1 MQHKSKLTINFSSKV
16 GFANVTL
23 SATLQNLSLQAT
35 SVVSTRTSTL
45 GWKEAVITQM
55 LCLVTSGWNF
65 PYLLLVSLGPG
76 WEDCSNI
83 FLFVSGSPRR
93 RAACTQCESF
103 SHPHPESLSLVG
115 MFLVGRPQRMHFFLT
130 MGFENS
136 FLPVKVHSPAVVY
149 ELEQKKTTH
158 ICILSL
164 SSKRPSHPNPQKCH
178 LFCMEATPSS
188 PHILNGQE
196 AEWDLFQLFPLPPTS
211 SYSNSSHSGISVY
224 TKATPCPSTDAQEVI
239 GIWLG
244 SPAYPALSEKS
255 PTKKRSQKAPF
266 RILGGC
272 CNSSPEVARGRS
284 PA

>member
-1 MQHKSKLTINFSSKV
+1 MQHKSKLTIENFSSKV
-16 GFANVTL
+16 DFANVTL
-23 SATLQNLSLQAT
+23 SATLQTLSLQAI

-76 WEDCSNI
+76 WADCSNI

-149 ELEQKKTTH
+149 ELEQKKQPTSVSFPFLPNAPPTQTH
-158 ICILSL
+158 RNVI
-164 SSKRPSHPNPQKCH
+164 SSTWRPLLQVPTSWRAKRQNETCSKSFH
-178 LFCMEATPSS
+178 
-188 PHILNGQE
+188 
-196 AEWDLFQLFPLPPTS
+196 FPLRLLIVIHLILESLFTLKPP
-211 SYSNSSHSGISVY
+211 H
-224 TKATPCPSTDAQEVI
+224 AHPLMP
-239 GIWLG
+239 
-244 SPAYPALSEKS
+244 
-255 PTKKRSQKAPF
+255 KRW
-266 RILGGC
+266 
-272 CNSSPEVARGRS
+272 
-284 PA
+284 